1 MSILG
6 IITPKNAT
14 SLLLKG
20 LKVSQSG
27 KSDDVGL
34 GVVTT
39 SRRFSLLVSSNWQ
52 ILQDVLS
59 TQPTPLHLGVAY
71 HATRNELNLD
81 DQPQLEASK
90 EVALVYT
97 GTLENAPFLREELQ
111 NLGYHFENRN
121 NGKVVLRLLNRY
133 LDLDANISP
142 LYAMSLVLARLRGNF
157 ALITLFTQP
166 EPLLLAACRGHSLA
180 LGVYKDSLYIG
191 SDISVLKTLC
201 YPVVQLQEGSPIVL
215 ASLTIPPT
223 VINSPTSRL

>member
-6 IITPKNAT
+6 IVTPKNAT

-20 LKVSQSG
+20 LEVSQSG

-39 SRRFSLLVSSNWQ
+39 RCRLSLLVSSNWQ
-52 ILQDVLS
+52 TLQDVLS

-71 HATRNELNLD
+71 HATENELSID
-81 DQPQLEASK
+81 AQSQLEACK
-90 EVALVYT
+90 GLALVYT
-97 GTLENAPFLREELQ
+97 GTLENAQYIREELQ

-121 NGKVVLRLLNRY
+121 HGKVVLRLLNRY
-133 LDLDANISP
+133 LEQDISP
-142 LYAMSLVLARLRGNF
+142 LEAMNLAVARLRGNF

-180 LGVYKDSLYIG
+180 IGVYKDSLYIG
-191 SDISVLKTLC
+191 SDISVLKALC
-201 YPVVQLQEGSPIVL
+201 YPIVQLQEGSPIVL

-223 VINSPTSRL
+223 SLSKILPQVD

>member
-1 MSILG
+1 MSIFG
-6 IITPKNAT
+6 IITKKNAI

-34 GVVTT
+34 GVITT
-39 SRRFSLLVSSNWQ
+39 QRRFSLLISNNWQ
-52 ILQDVLS
+52 ALQDVLS
-59 TQPTPLHLGVAY
+59 TRPTPLPLGVAY
-71 HATRNELNLD
+71 HAARNERSLD
-81 DQPQLEASK
+81 AQPQLEASN

-133 LDLDANISP
+133 LDFKAGISP
-142 LYAMSLVLARLRGNF
+142 LEAMSLALARLRGKF
-157 ALITLFTQP
+157 ALIALFTQP

-180 LGVYKDSLYIG
+180 IGVYKDSLYIA
-191 SDISVLKTLC
+191 SSISVLKALC
-201 YPVVQLQEGSPIVL
+201 YPVMQLQEGSPIVL
-215 ASLTIPPT
+215 ASLF
-223 VINSPTSRL
+223 IN